1 MSLSFEKKQ
10 SVVSEVSQEFSVAHA
25 AILADYR
32 GLTVAQISELR
43 HQARISGVEVRVVKN
58 TLARRSV
65 SGSPFECLLDHFV
78 GPLLVTSS
86 LDPVAVAKV
95 VSKFAKANDAF

>member
-10 SVVSEVSQEFSVAHA
+10 AVVNEVSQNFSVARA

-32 GLTVAQISELR
+32 GLTVKQISELR
-43 HQARISGVEVRVVKN
+43 HQARISGVDVRVVKN

-65 SGSPFECLLDHFV
+65 SGSPFECLLDHC
-78 GPLLVTSS
+78 
-86 LDPVAVAKV
+86 
-95 VSKFAKANDAF
+95 

>member
-10 SVVSEVSQEFSVAHA
+10 VVVSEVSQNFSVARA

-43 HQARISGVEVRVVKN
+43 HQARISGVEIRVIKKH
-58 TLARRSV
+58 A
-65 SGSPFECLLDHFV
+65 
-78 GPLLVTSS
+78 SS
-86 LDPVAVAKV
+86 
-95 VSKFAKANDAF
+95 S